1 MSRTNAHS
9 DLSNYT
15 DEMSAVITGRSGF
28 TKISNVDFYNYPN
41 GSILFQTC
49 RLCDDPLK
57 YTNVGTEVI
66 VSKLRFDQ
74 INGNILYMIKMKRD
88 VIYDLDG
95 SFSSLFD
102 GKNRSSA
109 TIVYG
114 FPHIATYNQ
123 NTCPKATAP
132 LAWDNAV
139 MCGPTVTIRRVL
151 FSNIINHQLFVS
163 SYQKAA

>member
-15 DEMSAVITGRSGF
+15 DKMSAVITGRSGL
-28 TKISNVDFYNYPN
+28 TKITNVDFFNYPN

-66 VSKLRFDQ
+66 VNKLKFDQ
-74 INGNILYMIKMKRD
+74 INGNILFMIKMKRD

-95 SFSSLFD
+95 SFSQLFD
-102 GKNRSSA
+102 GTNRTSA

-123 NTCPKATAP
+123 NTCPKATSP
-132 LAWDNAV
+132 SSWDNAV
-139 MCGPTVTIRRVL
+139 MCGPTITIRRVL

-163 SYQKAA
+163 SNQKAA